1 MFSRIVVFLNSSEN
15 YIMIVSISARG
26 EALWLG
32 VDISERVDLTYIC
45 SNYTRNNN
53 LEPSATPGVDDRGL
67 FVFVATTFGQRLV
80 QPYCSQN

>member
-1 MFSRIVVFLNSSEN
+1 
-15 YIMIVSISARG
+15 
-26 EALWLG
+26 LG

-67 FVFVATTFGQRLV
+67 FVFLRL
-80 QPYCSQN
+80 PSAKDSSSPIAAKIDALAMHDAAL